1 MSPVHAD
8 GVALC
13 SQQHAIQAALAQ
25 VVVCR
30 RATAAAA
37 AWRPAL
43 GRAPA
48 VRASQSRATAAAR
61 CSACA
66 RRSPPR
72 CCSPAG
78 QDGGD
83 HVVRLERPA
92 PRRREA
98 RLVGLDP
105 DICRPGAQARE
116 ISAMLELATLA
127 SLGYKCGAIRAQLFR
142 RNPGATPFRRSSPP
156 RRRYTLEP
164 LSASLVLPISAA
176 TIATCH
182 NYFQNFPPS
191 ARADAVHECVP
202 FPRRLEVLGTLTQ
215 PGIKRDKN
223 DGCLYDGGATACA
236 TTDRMLFP
244 LTYLVHPAQDGG
256 KDCRRLL
263 ARLRERQAASRMN
276 WLIKDPNMHHGR
288 GKQLLGR
295 DGDRQ
300 GVRPAAAPAG
310 AGVQR
315 PPAPR
320 ARPQVSLAHVRPGG
334 VGPPPRPLRR
344 PPQPGQPDPRVHAVQ
359 AQRHERGERAHQHGQ
374 QQGLPGFSYDE
385 LFMLPEELFSYELA
399 CVSRTRRRAHAAQ
412 RRRSPPAPPS
422 TGTSTRARAFRASTR
437 RSRRGCS
444 ARRPRRTGG
453 CGRGSRRRRR
463 GRRRRC
469 RRWRTARSSRCGRPT
484 GSSRPTSISS

>member
-1 MSPVHAD
+1 M
-8 GVALC
+8 
-13 SQQHAIQAALAQ
+13 
-25 VVVCR
+25 
-30 RATAAAA
+30 
-37 AWRPAL
+37 
-43 GRAPA
+43 
-48 VRASQSRATAAAR
+48 
-61 CSACA
+61 
-66 RRSPPR
+66 
-72 CCSPAG
+72 
-78 QDGGD
+78 
-83 HVVRLERPA
+83 
-92 PRRREA
+92 
-98 RLVGLDP
+98 
-105 DICRPGAQARE
+105 
-116 ISAMLELATLA
+116 
-127 SLGYKCGAIRAQLFR
+127 
-142 RNPGATPFRRSSPP
+142 
-156 RRRYTLEP
+156 
-164 LSASLVLPISAA
+164 LPISAA

-288 GKQLLGR
+288 GKQLLSAETAIDRVCAQPQLRLVQEYNDLPLLVRGR
-295 DGDRQ
+295 KFHWRTYDLVVWDRRHDRYVVLHNPGNLILAFTQ
-300 GVRPAAAPAG
+300 YKHNDTSAAN
-310 AGVQR
+310 V
-315 PPAPR
+315 
-320 ARPQVSLAHVRPGG
+320 LTNT
-334 VGPPPRPLRR
+334 
-344 PPQPGQPDPRVHAVQ
+344 
-359 AQRHERGERAHQHGQ
+359 GQ

-385 LFMLPEELFSYELA
+385 LFMLPEELFSYASPASLGQDA
-399 CVSRTRRRAHAAQ
+399 AHAAH

-444 ARRPRRTGG
+444 ARPPRRTGG